1 MTPAEGR
8 LLKNNA
14 TEYAPTMR
22 AAKADSNEKYSKYQ
36 KMAGGGLSDKD
47 RKTVED
53 LSGGAYDRT
62 GKVNRDLEEALNPL
76 SMVKELV
83 GKARNAFSG
92 TMSDKDRDMM
102 RSATP
107 PVGGVTKTKESV
119 TVSPSRKRGGSVN
132 C

>member
-1 MTPAEGR
+1 MKA
-8 LLKNNA
+8 NA
-14 TEYAPTMR
+14 AEYAPTMR
-22 AAKADSNEKYSKYQ
+22 AAKADSNEKYGPARSR
-36 KMAGGGLSDKD
+36 KMAGGGLSDKE
-47 RKTVED
+47 RKTLED

-62 GKVNRDLEEALNPL
+62 GKVNRDLEDALNPL

-107 PVGGVTKTKESV
+107 PAGSVTKTEKSV
-119 TVSPSRKRGGSVN
+119 TMTPSRKRGGSVN